1 MAIYHLSVKAIG
13 RSAGRSATAAAAYRA
28 GVEIADERTGE
39 VHDYRRKQG
48 VLHSE
53 IVLPAGAGEWAA
65 DRARLWNAAELAETR
80 RNSTVAREFEVALPS
95 ELTAVQRTELT
106 RRLAQEIAA
115 RHRCAVD
122 LSIHRP
128 DREGDKRNHHAHVL
142 CTTRRLEGAFL
153 TEKTREL
160 DDLKTGEVTRWRSRW
175 AELVNDHLHRH
186 GHVARVDHRSLEA
199 QGEARIA
206 QSHLGP
212 SVSAMERR
220 GIRTEVGWR
229 IQQEANER
237 LAGAAELGKI
247 EREHQEVEK
256 SVLDLSGDLE
266 AAKRER
272 DAALSAKPDLET
284 RQRQARQAWLKYREE
299 HQADPNAK
307 QSDKTTQ
314 RDKTADLDKGSE
326 QEQRPARD
334 GPDDDISL

>member
-1 MAIYHLSVKAIG
+1 M
-13 RSAGRSATAAAAYRA
+13 
-28 GVEIADERTGE
+28 
-39 VHDYRRKQG
+39 
-48 VLHSE
+48 
-53 IVLPAGAGEWAA
+53 
-65 DRARLWNAAELAETR
+65 
-80 RNSTVAREFEVALPS
+80 PS
-95 ELTAVQRTELT
+95 ELTATQRTELT

-142 CTTRRLEGAFL
+142 CTTRRLEGSHL

-160 DDLKTGEVTRWRSRW
+160 DDFKTGEVTRWRSRW

-186 GHVARVDHRSLEA
+186 GHAARVDHRSLEA
-199 QGEARIA
+199 QGEERIP

-237 LAGAAELGKI
+237 LARATELGKL
-247 EREHQEVEK
+247 EREQQQVQQ

-272 DAALSAKPDLET
+272 DAVQSAKPDLET
-284 RQRQARQAWLKYREE
+284 RQRHAREAWLKYRDE
-299 HQADPNAK
+299 HQPNPIAA
-307 QSDKTTQ
+307 QRDNTAQ
-314 RDKTADLDKGSE
+314 RDKSADLDKGSE

-334 GPDDDISL
+334 GPDDDLSL

>member
-28 GVEIADERTGE
+28 AVEIADERTGE

-65 DRARLWNAAELAETR
+65 DRSKLWNAAELAETR

-95 ELTAVQRTELT
+95 ELTAAQRTELT

-142 CTTRRLEGAFL
+142 CTTRRLEGASL

-186 GHVARVDHRSLEA
+186 GHSARVDHRSLEA
-199 QGEARIA
+199 QGEERIP

-220 GIRTEVGWR
+220 GMRTEVCWR

-237 LAGAAELGKI
+237 LARATELGKL
-247 EREHQEVEK
+247 EREQQQVQQ

-272 DAALSAKPDLET
+272 DVAHSAKPDLET
-284 RQRQARQAWLKYREE
+284 RQRQAREAWLKYREQ
-299 HQADPNAK
+299 HQGKGSGA
-307 QSDKTTQ
+307 Q
-314 RDKTADLDKGSE
+314 RDKAADLDKGTE

-334 GPDDDISL
+334 GPDDDLSL